1 MEDEVTFSLVESV
14 KTIIG
19 NLTTAV
25 PIADIVLVIGAI
37 IAAIA
42 VPTFLWKFGRK
53 GFAAVRDE
61 GFAAVRDAL
70 SGKKTNV

>member
-53 GFAAVRDE
+53 GFAAVRD
-61 GFAAVRDAL
+61 AL